1 MPAEPE
7 WPRSRYLAWLYSP
20 APQRRLL
27 QSLFGI
33 EREIAASLQPGLDH
47 NVAHSRLQW
56 WREECERCAAGH
68 PIHPLTRALGAAFD
82 CSRGREAIQPGRLQ
96 EVPLRALAGLGGL
109 VEMALWDLAG
119 ATFER
124 RPELTAYCER
134 WSAAVLEPLCAAVTP
149 PPVAGSATDPGDA
162 MAVAAGDAMPAPGD
176 WRALGAALHEL
187 ELITHVASE
196 ARYGRLRV
204 PLDELE
210 RVGADPSVLSRPPW
224 PSGVAQLLA
233 DRHQNLR
240 AAIARTL
247 SDLDRENQLSLRGL
261 LVWAALACRIS
272 RRAQRELPESAR
284 PRRLDAITDGWCAW
298 QSARRATAGGF
309 RLE

>member
-33 EREIAASLQPGLDH
+33 EREIAASLRPGLDH

-68 PIHPLTRALGAAFD
+68 PIHPLTRALAAAFG
-82 CSRGREAIQPGRLQ
+82 CSRGRAAIQPGRSQ

-109 VEMALWDLAG
+109 VDMALWDLAG
-119 ATFER
+119 ATFES
-124 RPELTAYCER
+124 RPELTGYCER
-134 WSAAVLEPLCAAVTP
+134 WSAAMLEPLCATVTP
-149 PPVAGSATDPGDA
+149 PPVAGSATD
-162 MAVAAGDAMPAPGD
+162 AGDPMPATGD
-176 WRALGAALHEL
+176 WRVLGAALHEL
-187 ELITHVASE
+187 EMITHVARE
-196 ARYGRLRV
+196 ARHGRLRV

-210 RVGADPSVLSRPPW
+210 RVGADPGVLSRPPW
-224 PSGVAQLLA
+224 PSAVAQLLA
-233 DRHQNLR
+233 DRHESLR
-240 AAIARTL
+240 AAVARSL
-247 SDLDRENQLSLRGL
+247 ADLDRENQFSLRGL

-284 PRRLDAITDGWCAW
+284 PRRLHAITDGWCAW
-298 QSARRATAGGF
+298 QSARRATAGRF